1 MVRGCRVFRRLLD
14 SLERGDSRDF
24 GTFEAAPKVFPA
36 LLVQFSVDEQPPGG
50 LTCTPWP

>member
-1 MVRGCRVFRRLLD
+1 MVRGCLGGFWIPWSVAIAGISD
-14 SLERGDSRDF
+14 V
-24 GTFEAAPKVFPA
+24 EAAPIVFPA